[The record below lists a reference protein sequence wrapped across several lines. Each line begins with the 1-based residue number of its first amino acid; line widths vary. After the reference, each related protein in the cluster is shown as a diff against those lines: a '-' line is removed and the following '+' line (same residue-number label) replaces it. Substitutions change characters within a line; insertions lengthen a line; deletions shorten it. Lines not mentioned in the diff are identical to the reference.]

1 MSLLDIQIDAQPAR
15 EWSQYQLNIFDFIR
29 DDSENL
35 LVQAVAGSGKTTTI
49 VEGMSYADGIPLFLA
64 FNKAI
69 ATEIGS
75 RITRGEAKTLNA
87 LGHRIVMQNWP
98 KAQLNANRVRDT
110 VSDSLKALER
120 DSPLRESGYAITR
133 AISLAKAGAY
143 GLEGRPAVEPQVF
156 WDLIDSY
163 DLGVP
168 TDCLDSAS
176 EIAYLIWKE
185 LRTDTL
191 TFDFDDQLYLPLYH
205 EWEFPAVDT
214 VFVDEAQDLSPVQ
227 HAMLQ
232 SLKAT
237 GAGARIIAVGD
248 RFQAIYGFRG
258 ACTDSMDQMKRQ
270 FNMKELPLSIS
281 YRCAQN
287 IVKEAQ
293 KLVPH
298 IEWREGAPEGSV
310 VLAAIPDGQ
319 GPGAYELGRDPE
331 FFPNAVLVLSR
342 TNAPLFKVI
351 LHHVKNRRPCRVLSN
366 FLDSF
371 QSWIRGFRK
380 IYCRDLLPR
389 LDAWY
394 EKERDALRERGASK
408 GRMAALQDKWQT
420 AKLLAQEFNT
430 VAEMLEML
438 KSLSEGRTGPI
449 FSTIHKAK
457 GLEAERVYLLRPDLC
472 PAPWVDQDSE
482 QMQQEKNLLYV
493 AITRAEREFTYGVPG

>member
-1 MSLLDIQIDAQPAR
+1 MSLLDVQIDAQPPR
-15 EWSQYQLNIFDFIR
+15 EWSQYQLSIFDFIR
-29 DDSENL
+29 ETPDNL

-49 VEGMSYADGIPLFLA
+49 VEGMSYADGVPLFLA

-98 KAQLNANRVRDT
+98 KAQLNANRVRDA
-110 VSDSLKALER
+110 VSDSLKVIDRE
-120 DSPLRESGYAITR
+120 SPLRECSYAITR
-133 AISLAKAGAY
+133 AVSLAKANAF
-143 GLEGRPAVEPQVF
+143 GLEGMPPVEPQAF
-156 WDLIDSY
+156 GDLIDAY

-168 TDCLDSAS
+168 ADCLDSAG
-176 EIAYLIWKE
+176 EVAYLIWKE
-185 LRTDTL
+185 LRNDTL

-205 EWEFPAVDT
+205 EWEFPSVDT

-227 HAMLQ
+227 HGMLQ

-281 YRCAQN
+281 YRCAKN
-287 IVKEAQ
+287 VVKEAQ

-298 IEWREGAPEGSV
+298 IEWRPNAPEGSI
-310 VLAAIPDGQ
+310 VLAAGQ
-319 GPGAYELGRDPE
+319 GPGTYELGRDPE
-331 FFPNAVLVLSR
+331 FFASGILVLSR

-351 LHHVKNRRPCRVLSN
+351 LHHVKHRKPCRVLSN

-371 QSWIRGFRK
+371 QSWIRSFRK
-380 IYCRDLLPR
+380 TYCRDLLPR

-394 EKERDALRERGASK
+394 EKERDALKERGASK

-457 GLEAERVYLLRPDLC
+457 GLEAEQVYLLRPDLC

-493 AITRAEREFTYGVPG
+493 AITRAEREFTYGVPAQ